1 VTSWVLHLDMDQFL
15 AAVELARHP
24 ELRGKPVVIG
34 GDGDPN
40 KRGVV
45 STASYEAR
53 EFGVHSGLPLRT
65 AAKRCPDCVFLPVDA
80 DAYNEV
86 SAVVMNTLR
95 ETGCP
100 VEVLGWDEAFIGVTT
115 DDPEGF
121 ARGLAADVK
130 AATGLDCS
138 VGIGDNKL
146 QAKIATGFGKPAGVY
161 RLTTATWFEVLGDR
175 PPDAIWGIGAKTL
188 AKLATLGITTVRQ
201 LAAAD
206 MDRLAK
212 EFGPTTGP
220 WLVLLGNGR
229 GERDVDSTPYVPRS
243 HGREVTFQRNLA
255 DWTDVAT
262 EIARLARQVAAEVTD
277 RPVAR
282 VVVKV
287 RYAPFDTIT
296 HGSPLAPG
304 TQSPPGVP
312 EPHGAPLSFDSVP
325 PAGEPASDGL
335 AAPGDRASSAPPTSA
350 AEPPHRDAA
359 NAHAQWAAVIEQA
372 AATALAKFTP
382 GRPVRLL
389 GVRAEFADNPT

>member
-1 VTSWVLHLDMDQFL
+1 MSPWVLHVDMDQFL
-15 AAVELARHP
+15 ASVEQLRHP
-24 ELRGKPVVIG
+24 ELRGKPVVVG
-34 GDGDPN
+34 GDGDPT

-53 EFGVHSGLPLRT
+53 EFGVRSGLPLRT

-86 SAVVMNTLR
+86 SARVMATLR
-95 ETGCP
+95 ESGCP
-100 VEVLGWDEAFIGVTT
+100 VEVLGWDEAFVGADT

-130 AATGLDCS
+130 AATELDCS

-146 QAKIATGFGKPAGVY
+146 QAKIATSFGKPAGVG

-175 PPDAIWGIGAKTL
+175 PPDAIWGIGAKTT
-188 AKLATLGITTVRQ
+188 AKLAALGITTVRQ

-206 MDRLAK
+206 PARLAK

-220 WLVLLGNGR
+220 WLVLLGNGI
-229 GERDVDSTPYVPRS
+229 GEREVDPTPYVPRS

-255 DWTDVAT
+255 DWDQVTT
-262 EIARLARQVAAEVTD
+262 EVSRLARQVAAEVTD

-287 RYAPFDTIT
+287 RYTPFITIT
-296 HGSPLAPG
+296 HGASMPPG
-304 TQSPPGVP
+304 QQSPGQQPASELPFDPAPAP
-312 EPHGAPLSFDSVP
+312 EP
-325 PAGEPASDGL
+325 PAADHWPAL
-335 AAPGDRASSAPPTSA
+335 
-350 AEPPHRDAA
+350 
-359 NAHAQWAAVIEQA
+359 IERT

-389 GVRAEFADNPT
+389 GVRAEFADKPA

>member
-1 VTSWVLHLDMDQFL
+1 MTQWVLHVDMDQFL
-15 AAVELARHP
+15 ASVEVLRHP
-24 ELRGKPVVIG
+24 ELRGRPVVVG
-34 GDGDPN
+34 GDGDPT

-53 EFGVHSGLPLRT
+53 EFGVHSGQPLRT

-86 SAVVMNTLR
+86 SARVMNVLR

-100 VEVLGWDEAFIGVTT
+100 VEVLGWDEAFLGVRSA
-115 DDPEGF
+115 DPEAF

-130 AATGLDCS
+130 AATELDCS

-161 RLTTATWFEVLGDR
+161 RLTTTTWFTVLGDR
-175 PPDAIWGIGAKTL
+175 PPDAIWGIGAKTT
-188 AKLATLGITTVRQ
+188 AKLAGLGIGTVRQ

-206 MDRLAK
+206 PDRLAR

-220 WLVLLGNGR
+220 WLVLLGNGL
-229 GERDVDSTPYVPRS
+229 GESEVDPTPYVPRS

-255 DWTDVAT
+255 DWT
-262 EIARLARQVAAEVTD
+262 EIAAEVSRLARQVAAEVTD

-287 RYAPFDTIT
+287 RYAPFVTVT
-296 HGSPLAPG
+296 
-304 TQSPPGVP
+304 
-312 EPHGAPLSFDSVP
+312 HGAPLP
-325 PAGEPASDGL
+325 LGQQLPL
-335 AAPGDRASSAPPTSA
+335 ADHWADTVERA
-350 AEPPHRDAA
+350 AEA
-359 NAHAQWAAVIEQA
+359 
-372 AATALAKFTP
+372 ALAKFIP

-389 GVRAEFADNPT
+389 GVRAEFADKPE